1 MVDAKV
7 YYAALLVIMGL
18 TSTWCGPGVNWPILS
33 EILGF
38 CRVFF
43 WDTFVGTLG
52 IMLKAFEKDYIGNII
67 LIESYI
73 HMLKSHTCS
82 NPGFFVGRS
91 SKFVSLGSLILNL
104 EVVLWLGLL
113 PWRVLSQH
121 VLAMQLWV
129 SSRRRRLA
137 SIWPIK
143 GKLDRRNIM
152 QKLLGRQELS

>member
-1 MVDAKV
+1 
-7 YYAALLVIMGL
+7 MGL
-18 TSTWCGPGVNWPILS
+18 TSTWCGVGVNWPILS
-33 EILGF
+33 EILGA

-43 WDTFVGTLG
+43 LETFVGTLG
-52 IMLKAFEKDYIGNII
+52 IMLKAFEKDHIGNII

-73 HMLKSHTCS
+73 HMLKSRTCS
-82 NPGFFVGRS
+82 NPGFFVERS

-104 EVVLWLGLL
+104 EVVLWLGKV
-113 PWRVLSQH
+113 PWRALSQH

-129 SSRRRRLA
+129 SSRRRCLA
-137 SIWPIK
+137 SIWPNK